1 MTSAYRPWAPSTGPG
16 SYYNTVQ
23 YNTFQANQQGVSPG
37 QGYNSNMG
45 PNNFP
50 PQPAPAPQSEN
61 GILLETSLTYFIA
74 LEASLGGPAA
84 HLIMQP

>member
-1 MTSAYRPWAPSTGPG
+1 MASAYRPWSPSTGPG

-23 YNTFQANQQGVSPG
+23 FNTFQANGIGVAPG

-50 PQPAPAPQSEN
+50 PQPAPAPASEN
-61 GILLETSLTYFIA
+61 GILLEDSLTYFIA
-74 LEASLGGPAA
+74 METGGGGPAA
-84 HLIMQP
+84 HLLME